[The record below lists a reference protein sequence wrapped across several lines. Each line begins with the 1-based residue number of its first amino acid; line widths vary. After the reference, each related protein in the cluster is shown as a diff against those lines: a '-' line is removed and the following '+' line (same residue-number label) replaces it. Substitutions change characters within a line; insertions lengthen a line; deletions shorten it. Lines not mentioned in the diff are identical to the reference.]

1 MAKQRIVNTRFWD
14 DSYIARLSPNEKLL
28 FLYLLTSPLTTIA
41 GVYELPLKRAAFDT
55 GLPVKEIAAM
65 FSKLENDGK
74 LVCHEDWVG
83 IVNFIRHQSLNPKV
97 RQGIAIE
104 LKRAP
109 KELVERLPVD
119 LAAMRTTGEGGHAPP
134 ERWPEPR
141 RGRGVV
147 RLGELLPDLSG
158 AGERAAMRNRPE
170 PQRQQDTMFPW
181 RPPEG
186 AGN

>member
-74 LVCHEDWVG
+74 LLRHDDWVG
-83 IVNFIRHQSLNPKV
+83 IVNFIKHQSLNPKV
-97 RQGIAIE
+97 RQGIIAEMERVPRSLI
-104 LKRAP
+104 
-109 KELVERLPVD
+109 ERLPVNP
-119 LAAMRTTGEGGHAPP
+119 TTLGIGFDRLSHFNSNPNSNSNSNINPNKNPKGAFSE
-134 ERWPEPR
+134 EPSPAYPQDVQNSIR
-141 RGRGVV
+141 QLVKKMSLGR
-147 RLGELLPDLSG
+147 
-158 AGERAAMRNRPE
+158 
-170 PQRQQDTMFPW
+170 
-181 RPPEG
+181 
-186 AGN
+186 